1 MAVTPTLAPEQAPT
15 TPAPETPAPVLPDP
29 NWDWRCLPQRG
40 DTDPDT
46 ARQARALRIR
56 WRLEHPAAWRAAIES
71 LSHYQ
76 PEYPYDEGYEYDEDF
91 TTDPHYGSDAALM
104 DYDAEG
110 FLTAEPPL
118 HGFGLTMGQ
127 IDLEQHL
134 QTLGW
139 ALHKEPHVYFPTA
152 VGRHLGLRTPS
163 DKDQQVVKPDLVVVP
178 VDSPSFDSGNI
189 WLGRGD
195 PAPLLILE
203 FLSPTSTRRDRE
215 EKRRLYAHFGVREY
229 AVCDLGAD
237 PHRLESVRP
246 PGLELYRLRDDGAYV
261 LVPAH
266 VDAETPVPGTAAASE
281 VLGVRLRLYPTAPS
295 SRPRL
300 QWHDPAQDR
309 WRDHDADHE
318 HRLRETRVQ
327 SHAEGRA
334 EGHAEGRAEERLAL
348 ALRLMD
354 RVLPADADRVGL
366 ARHWTA
372 HGVPDNVDDLM
383 FAVMAEPDRWRELL
397 DMPPAPR

>member
-1 MAVTPTLAPEQAPT
+1 MAVTPTLAPEQGHTDTAPQA
-15 TPAPETPAPVLPDP
+15 PAPALPDP
-29 NWDWRCLPQRG
+29 DWNWWHLPQRG

-56 WRLEHPAAWRAAIES
+56 WRLEHPAAWRAEIES

-91 TTDPHYGSDAALM
+91 TTDPHYGSDAALL

-110 FLTAEPPL
+110 FVTAEAPL

-127 IDLEQHL
+127 LDLEQHL

-139 ALHKEPHVYFPTA
+139 ALHKEPHVYFPTT
-152 VGRHLGLRTPS
+152 VGRRLGLRTPS

-178 VDSPSFDSGNI
+178 ADSPSFDSGNL

-246 PGLELYRLRDDGAYV
+246 PWNC
-261 LVPAH
+261 
-266 VDAETPVPGTAAASE
+266 TAC
-281 VLGVRLRLYPTAPS
+281 GRTAPTCACQLTS
-295 SRPRL
+295 MRRHPC
-300 QWHDPAQDR
+300 
-309 WRDHDADHE
+309 
-318 HRLRETRVQ
+318 
-327 SHAEGRA
+327 RA
-334 EGHAEGRAEERLAL
+334 RR
-348 ALRLMD
+348 
-354 RVLPADADRVGL
+354 
-366 ARHWTA
+366 
-372 HGVPDNVDDLM
+372 
-383 FAVMAEPDRWRELL
+383 
-397 DMPPAPR
+397 PPARFWACSCACTRRHPARGPASSGATPCRTAGAITMRTTSTACAKPASKAMRRAMRRAMPRVAPKAMWRAAPRSAWPWPCG